1 MTRTQLLCLCSTAL
15 LCAASCSQDAYDT
28 SRGIDKE
35 IRLFTEQVSLP
46 VGDVGPFTPSLL
58 LDKAGLGNVLKSF
71 VKEDQDGFL
80 VIEKEGL
87 LYSNPV
93 LLIAYTIPDQTKPV
107 DLPVSDQSGN
117 LGSDALSLSA
127 IGFAPSLQAFSIQ
140 ARNPLSDEIS
150 ISGKLT
156 ITSAPDGSSPA
167 ETLASQEFS
176 KAKVSAGNT
185 VGEILR
191 VERTGGKSFY
201 EFQLENLIM
210 HLPANLLEKDT
221 AGGLGFLELG
231 YHYKAYI
238 SLEKDLAE
246 SIPFVLSD
254 LNLPLGQFQVKE
266 ARICTEVSSEIP
278 VTLAVESVE
287 VLVKQSDENGKE
299 SVVTC
304 GDVSVSP
311 GIRIESGSSGNPAIT
326 PLDITI
332 KANEGTVPDI
342 SGLQLSLSIKAPTGS
357 GDKRLGM
364 NQAVYFNNLRAT
376 VSGGITIQ
384 GL

>member
-28 SRGIDKE
+28 
-35 IRLFTEQVSLP
+35 
-46 VGDVGPFTPSLL
+46 
-58 LDKAGLGNVLKSF
+58 
-71 VKEDQDGFL
+71 
-80 VIEKEGL
+80 
-87 LYSNPV
+87 
-93 LLIAYTIPDQTKPV
+93 IPDQTKPV

-117 LGSDALSLSA
+117 LGSDAFTLSA

-210 HLPANLLEKDT
+210 HLPANLLEKD
-221 AGGLGFLELG
+221 
-231 YHYKAYI
+231 
-238 SLEKDLAE
+238 LAE

-304 GDVSVSP
+304 GDVSVTP

-326 PLDITI
+326 P
-332 KANEGTVPDI
+332 PPP
-342 SGLQLSLSIKAPTGS
+342 S
-357 GDKRLGM
+357 KRPC
-364 NQAVYFNNLRAT
+364 RP
-376 VSGGITIQ
+376 SP
-384 GL
+384 